1 MRYVVAGVGLL
12 LIIAVLVGVKF
23 TQISGLIKMGKEM
36 EKAGP
41 PPETVAT
48 APAREQSWEGT
59 LTAVGSVAA
68 VKGVAISNDAPGVV
82 ARILFESGA
91 LVKQGQVLVTLDTR
105 VESAQLASARARR
118 DFALLS
124 LNRSRVLLASNTISQ
139 SQIDSDESQLK
150 TTTADVG
157 ALEAQIDRKMVRAP
171 FAGRLGIRAVNL
183 GQYLNP
189 GTTLTV
195 LEAIGSV
202 YVDFS
207 LPQQR
212 LGNVTV
218 GMPVRV
224 ALESPDVPPVDGVV
238 AAVDPT
244 IDATTRT
251 IKVRA
256 TVPDPDKGEKLRPGM
271 FANVTVVLPQQAS
284 QVIVP
289 ATSIVHASFG
299 DSVFVVEDPP
309 SDPKSNGT
317 ASEGPPPK
325 IARQQFVKLGE
336 ARGDF
341 VAVLDGV
348 KAGQELVSAGAFK
361 LRNGSK
367 VVVNN
372 SVKQDPQ
379 LSPHPVNR

>member
-12 LIIAVLVGVKF
+12 LIIGVLAGVKF

-59 LTAVGSVAA
+59 LTAVGSIAA

-212 LGNVTV
+212 LGTVTV

-256 TVPDPDKGEKLRPGM
+256 TVPDKGEKLRPGM

-309 SDPKSNGT
+309 SDPKPNGP